1 MRSDLCRSRR
11 SRTIASRSHGRAAAR
26 SDSRGAGVAGTD
38 ARRRPSGAL
47 AGDGNRLR
55 TVRARGRIASRSGG
69 RSGQRRTTQRTSLD
83 CAAVKTMMNEEQ
95 LAVPAE
101 LEMKSSTGPT
111 IAADVTDES
120 RVPQIP
126 EELSILPVQGFV
138 VFPGTIVPLNVRRP
152 ASIQLLDETLP
163 RTKVI
168 GVLTQRDEAKED
180 PEPQDL
186 YHVGTAAMALKMIRQ
201 ADDHLLII
209 AQGLSRFTLRKIVA
223 TSPFI
228 RAEVDLVKSI
238 SLPESKEWKAT
249 FRNLRDSAARLFELT
264 PEAPEQ
270 ARLMILNIATPE
282 QLADFLAP
290 NLNADV
296 AQKQALLEE
305 ADVEKR
311 VRAVQ
316 KHISAQL
323 EIAQIKEKLQKDVA
337 SQFSDAQRRAYLRS
351 QIKAIQHELGEA
363 ETGSEEQMEQLRDR
377 LKEANPP
384 EDVMKQA
391 ERELKRLDFIPP
403 ASPEFS
409 VIVSYIEIV
418 ADLPWTKLSQDNL
431 DLDQA
436 QQILDRDHY
445 DLEKVKKRLIEYLA
459 VRKLN
464 PTGHGPILCFLG
476 PPGVGKTSLGQSI
489 ADALGRKF
497 VRISL
502 CGMRDEAEIRGHRRT
517 YIGSIAGRIIQ
528 ELRRAGTR
536 NPVFMLDEID
546 KIGADFRGDPASALL
561 EVLDPRQNNAFV
573 DRYLD
578 VPFDL
583 SQVIFIGTANYIE
596 GVPEPLRDRI
606 EVISIPGYTEREKL
620 EIAKRDLVKRQLEE
634 NGLKPEQ
641 IEWQE
646 DALRHIINDYTHEAG
661 VRELERQIAS
671 VCRGIASQVARGKT
685 EHVTVTPELV
695 GEMLGPAKYV
705 RETKLKTSKPGVVT
719 GLAYTPAGG
728 EVLHIE
734 ATRYPG
740 KGNITL
746 TGHIGEVMKESV
758 QAAFSLVRSRNSE
771 IGAKAE
777 DFRNIDVHVHV
788 PAGAVPKD
796 GPSAGVAMFTALASL
811 FSNTPVRPDV
821 AMTGEITLRG
831 LVLPIGGLK
840 EKSLAAMRA
849 GISTVIIPKLNE
861 KDLVDVPEEAKQK
874 LKFIPVENVDE
885 VLEAALD
892 KNSAAPASESKAA

>member
-1 MRSDLCRSRR
+1 MTDKQISALQPGPEIKPGPQS
-11 SRTIASRSHGRAAAR
+11 TIVAAP
-26 SDSRGAGVAGTD
+26 TD
-38 ARRRPSGAL
+38 QSQTPR
-47 AGDGNRLR
+47 
-55 TVRARGRIASRSGG
+55 
-69 RSGQRRTTQRTSLD
+69 
-83 CAAVKTMMNEEQ
+83 
-95 LAVPAE
+95 
-101 LEMKSSTGPT
+101 
-111 IAADVTDES
+111 
-120 RVPQIP
+120 IP
-126 EELSILPVQGFV
+126 EELSILPVRGFV
-138 VFPGTIVPLNVRRP
+138 VFPGTVVPLNIQRA
-152 ASIQLLDETLP
+152 ASLKLLDDTLP

-168 GVLTQRDEAKED
+168 GLLSQRDETKED
-180 PEPQDL
+180 PTPQDL
-186 YHVGTAAMALKMIRQ
+186 YSMGTVALVLKLIRQ
-201 ADDHLLII
+201 ADDRVLVI
-209 AQGLSRFTLRKIVA
+209 AQGLRRFSLRKIIA
-223 TSPFI
+223 TSPFL
-228 RAEVDLVKSI
+228 RAEIDLPKSI
-238 SLPESKEWKAT
+238 QPPETKEWEAT
-249 FRNLRDSAARLFELT
+249 FRNLRDSAARLFELV
-264 PEAPEQ
+264 PEAPDQ
-270 ARLMILNIATPE
+270 ARLMIFNIENPE

-290 NLNADV
+290 NLNVDV

-305 ADVEKR
+305 LDIERR

-316 KHISAQL
+316 KQISAQL
-323 EIAQIKEKLQKDVA
+323 EIAEIQQRLQKDVA

-351 QIKAIQHELGEA
+351 QLKAIQHELGET
-363 ETGSEEQMEQLRDR
+363 EGGSEEQAQQLRKR
-377 LKEANPP
+377 LEEAKPP
-384 EDVMKQA
+384 EAVMKQA
-391 ERELKRLDFIPP
+391 ERELKRLDFIPS

-409 VIVSYIEIV
+409 VIVSYIEII
-418 ADLPWTKLSQDNL
+418 ADLPWNKLSNDNL

-464 PTGHGPILCFLG
+464 PQGHGAILCFLG

-502 CGMRDEAEIRGHRRT
+502 GGMRDEAEIRGHRRT
-517 YIGSIAGRIIQ
+517 YIGSMPGRIIQ
-528 ELRRAGTR
+528 ELRRCGTR

-561 EVLDPRQNNAFV
+561 EVLDPRQNNAFA

-583 SQVIFIGTANYIE
+583 SDVIFIGTANYIG
-596 GVPEPLRDRI
+596 GVPDPLRDRI

-620 EIAKRDLVKRQLEE
+620 EIAKRYLVKRQLEE

-641 IEWQE
+641 IEWQD
-646 DALRHIINDYTHEAG
+646 DALRRIINDYTHEAG

-685 EHVTVTPELV
+685 EHVTVTPEV
-695 GEMLGPAKYV
+695 VAEMLGPAKYV
-705 RETKLKTSKPGVVT
+705 RETKLKSSNPGVVT
-719 GLAYTPAGG
+719 GLAYTPQGG

-740 KGNITL
+740 KGNVML

-758 QAAFSLVRSRNSE
+758 QAALSLLRSRDGQLGVNS
-771 IGAKAE
+771 E
-777 DFRNIDVHVHV
+777 DFRKTDIHVHV

-796 GPSAGVAMFTALASL
+796 GPSAGIAMFTALASL
-811 FSNTPVRPDV
+811 FSNRPVRPDV

-849 GISTVIIPKLNE
+849 GITTVIIPKLNE
-861 KDLVDVPEEAKQK
+861 KDLIDVPEEAKQK

-885 VLEAALD
+885 VLAVALE
-892 KNSAAPASESKAA
+892 KNGAQPRAS

>member
-1 MRSDLCRSRR
+1 MNDKQ
-11 SRTIASRSHGRAAAR
+11 I
-26 SDSRGAGVAGTD
+26 
-38 ARRRPSGAL
+38 GAL
-47 AGDGNRLR
+47 QPG
-55 TVRARGRIASRSGG
+55 
-69 RSGQRRTTQRTSLD
+69 
-83 CAAVKTMMNEEQ
+83 
-95 LAVPAE
+95 PE
-101 LEMKSSTGPT
+101 LKPGPQST
-111 IAADVTDES
+111 IAAPTDQS
-120 RVPQIP
+120 PTPRIP
-126 EELSILPVQGFV
+126 EELSILPVRGFV
-138 VFPGTIVPLNVRRP
+138 VFPGTVIPLNIQRA
-152 ASIQLLDETLP
+152 ASQKLLDDTLP

-168 GVLTQRDEAKED
+168 GLLAQRDETKEE

-186 YHVGTAAMALKMIRQ
+186 YSIGTAALVLKLIRQ
-201 ADDHLLII
+201 SEDHVLII
-209 AQGLSRFTLRKIVA
+209 AQGLRRFSLRKIVA
-223 TSPFI
+223 TSPFL
-228 RAEVDLVKSI
+228 RAEVDLPGSI
-238 SLPESKEWKAT
+238 QPTESKEWQAI
-249 FRNLRDSAARLFELT
+249 FQNLRDSAARLFELT
-264 PEAPEQ
+264 PDAPEQ
-270 ARLMILNIATPE
+270 ARLMIFNIENAE

-290 NLNADV
+290 NLNVDV
-296 AQKQALLEE
+296 AQKQAILEE
-305 ADVEKR
+305 LDVEKR
-311 VRAVQ
+311 VGVVQ
-316 KHISAQL
+316 KQISAQL
-323 EIAQIKEKLQKDVA
+323 EIAEIQQRLQKDVA
-337 SQFSDAQRRAYLRS
+337 SQFTDAQRRAYLRS
-351 QIKAIQHELGEA
+351 QLKAIQHELGEA
-363 ETGSEEQMEQLRDR
+363 EGGGEEQAQQLRKR
-377 LKEANPP
+377 LEEAKPP
-384 EDVMKQA
+384 EAVMKQA
-391 ERELKRLDFIPP
+391 ERELKRLDFIPS

-409 VIVSYIEIV
+409 VIVSYIEII
-418 ADLPWTKLSQDNL
+418 ADLPWNKLSNDHL

-464 PTGHGPILCFLG
+464 PQGHGAILCFLG

-502 CGMRDEAEIRGHRRT
+502 GGMRDEAEIRGHRRT
-517 YIGSIAGRIIQ
+517 YIGSMPGRIIQ
-528 ELRRAGTR
+528 ELRRVGTR

-583 SQVIFIGTANYIE
+583 SDVIFIGTANYID

-606 EVISIPGYTEREKL
+606 EVISLPGYTEREKL
-620 EIAKRDLVKRQLEE
+620 EIAKRYLVKRQLEE

-641 IEWQE
+641 IEWE
-646 DALRHIINDYTHEAG
+646 DEAIRRVINDYTHEAG
-661 VRELERQIAS
+661 VRELERQIGAI
-671 VCRGIASQVARGKT
+671 CRGIAAQVARGKT
-685 EHVTVTPELV
+685 EHVIVTPELV
-695 GEMLGPAKYV
+695 AEMLGPAKYV

-719 GLAYTPAGG
+719 GLAYTPQGG

-740 KGNITL
+740 KGNVTL

-758 QAAFSLVRSRNSE
+758 QAALSLLRSRDGQLGVNS
-771 IGAKAE
+771 E
-777 DFRNIDVHVHV
+777 DFRKMDIHVHV

-796 GPSAGVAMFTALASL
+796 GPSAGIAMFTALASL
-811 FSNTPVRPDV
+811 FSNRPVRPDV

-874 LKFIPVENVDE
+874 LKFVPVENVDE
-885 VLEAALD
+885 VLAVALEKD
-892 KNSAAPASESKAA
+892 GTASASKGKSA

>member
-1 MRSDLCRSRR
+1 
-11 SRTIASRSHGRAAAR
+11 
-26 SDSRGAGVAGTD
+26 
-38 ARRRPSGAL
+38 
-47 AGDGNRLR
+47 
-55 TVRARGRIASRSGG
+55 
-69 RSGQRRTTQRTSLD
+69 
-83 CAAVKTMMNEEQ
+83 MNEEPII
-95 LAVPAE
+95 AAPAE
-101 LEMKSSTGPT
+101 LQAKGAAPTT
-111 IAADVTDES
+111 IAAPTEPS
-120 RVPQIP
+120 QLPRIP
-126 EELSILPVQGFV
+126 EELSILPVRGFV
-138 VFPGTIVPLNVRRP
+138 VFPGTVVPLNIRR
-152 ASIQLLDETLP
+152 ATSIKLLDETLP

-168 GVLTQRDEAKED
+168 GLVTQQDETTEE
-180 PEPQDL
+180 PEPQEL
-186 YHVGTAAMALKMIRQ
+186 YRIGTAALVLKLIRQ
-201 ADDHLLII
+201 GDDHVLVI
-209 AQGLSRFTLRKIVA
+209 AQGLQRFSLRKIIA
-223 TSPFI
+223 TSPFL
-228 RAEVDLVKSI
+228 RAEIDLIKSI
-238 SLPESKEWKAT
+238 SPTPSKEWEAT
-249 FRNLRDSAARLFELT
+249 FRNLRDSAAKVFELT

-270 ARLMILNIATPE
+270 ARLMILNIDNPE

-290 NLNADV
+290 NLNADT

-305 ADVEKR
+305 LDVEKR

-323 EIAQIKEKLQKDVA
+323 EIAQIQEKLQRDVA

-351 QIKAIQHELGEA
+351 QIKAIQHELGET
-363 ETGSEEQMEQLRDR
+363 ETGSEEQVDQLRTR
-377 LKEANPP
+377 LEEAKPA
-384 EDVMKQA
+384 EEVMKQA

-409 VIVSYIEIV
+409 VIVSYIEII
-418 ADLPWTKLSQDNL
+418 ADLPWNKLSEDNL
-431 DLDQA
+431 NLDRA
-436 QQILDRDHY
+436 QEILDRDHY

-464 PTGHGPILCFLG
+464 PHGHGAILCFLG

-497 VRISL
+497 VRVSL
-502 CGMRDEAEIRGHRRT
+502 GGMRDEAEIRGHRRT
-517 YIGSIAGRIIQ
+517 YIGSMPGRIIQ

-561 EVLDPRQNNAFV
+561 EVLDPRQNNTFV

-583 SQVIFIGTANYIE
+583 SQVIFIGTANYID

-606 EVISIPGYTEREKL
+606 EVISLPGYTEREKL
-620 EIAKRDLVKRQLEE
+620 EIAKRYLVKRQLEE
-634 NGLKPEQ
+634 NGLTPEQ
-641 IEWQE
+641 CEWQE
-646 DALRHIINDYTHEAG
+646 EAFRRVIEDYTHEAG
-661 VRELERQIAS
+661 VRELERQIAA
-671 VCRGIASQVARGKT
+671 VCRGVASRIARGKIERAT
-685 EHVTVTPELV
+685 ITPEVV
-695 GEMLGPAKYV
+695 GEMLGPTKYV

-740 KGNITL
+740 KGNVTL
-746 TGHIGEVMKESV
+746 TGHIGDVMKESV
-758 QAAFSLVRSRNSE
+758 QAAFSLVRSRDGE
-771 IGAKAE
+771 LGAKPQ
-777 DFRNIDVHVHV
+777 DFRDIDVHVHV

-796 GPSAGVAMFTALASL
+796 GPSAGIAMFTALASL

-874 LKFIPVENVDE
+874 LKFVPVENVDE
-885 VLEAALD
+885 VLNAALETD
-892 KNSAAPASESKAA
+892 GAKE

>member
-1 MRSDLCRSRR
+1 MSAKELSVLR
-11 SRTIASRSHGRAAAR
+11 
-26 SDSRGAGVAGTD
+26 AGVEAKAGAESPTTAGTE
-38 ARRRPSGAL
+38 
-47 AGDGNRLR
+47 
-55 TVRARGRIASRSGG
+55 RSGTP
-69 RSGQRRTTQRTSLD
+69 R
-83 CAAVKTMMNEEQ
+83 
-95 LAVPAE
+95 
-101 LEMKSSTGPT
+101 
-111 IAADVTDES
+111 
-120 RVPQIP
+120 IP
-126 EELSILPVQGFV
+126 EELSILPVRGLV
-138 VFPGTIVPLNVRRP
+138 IFPGTVIPLNVHRA
-152 ASIQLLDETLP
+152 ASLKLLDDTLP

-168 GVLTQRDEAKED
+168 GLLTQRDEAKEE
-180 PEPQDL
+180 PTPQDL
-186 YHVGTAAMALKMIRQ
+186 YSVGTAALVLKLLRQ
-201 ADDHLLII
+201 EEDNVLVVV
-209 AQGLSRFTLRKIVA
+209 QGLRRFSLRKIVA
-223 TSPFI
+223 TSPFL
-228 RAEVDLVKSI
+228 RAEVDLPESI
-238 SLPESKEWKAT
+238 LPPASKEWEAT
-249 FRNLRDSAARLFELT
+249 FRNLRDSAARLFELA
-264 PEAPEQ
+264 PDAPEQ
-270 ARLMILNIATPE
+270 ARLMILNIESPE

-290 NLNADV
+290 NLNVDF
-296 AQKQALLEE
+296 AQKQTLLEE
-305 ADVEKR
+305 SNVEKR
-311 VRAVQ
+311 VNAIQ
-316 KHISAQL
+316 KQISAQL
-323 EIAQIKEKLQKDVA
+323 EIAEIQQKLQKDVA

-351 QIKAIQHELGEA
+351 QIKAIQRELGEA
-363 ETGSEEQMEQLRDR
+363 EGGGEEQAQQLRTR
-377 LKEANPP
+377 LEEVKPP
-384 EDVMKQA
+384 EEVMKQA

-409 VIVSYIEIV
+409 VIVSYIEIT
-418 ADLPWTKLSQDNL
+418 ADLPWNKLSEDNL

-436 QQILDRDHY
+436 QKILDRDHY

-464 PTGHGPILCFLG
+464 PQGHGAILCFLG

-502 CGMRDEAEIRGHRRT
+502 GGMRDEAEIRGHRRT
-517 YIGSIAGRIIQ
+517 YIGSMPGRIIQ
-528 ELRRAGTR
+528 ELRRCGTS

-583 SQVIFIGTANYIE
+583 SQVIFIGTANYID

-606 EVISIPGYTEREKL
+606 EVISLPGYTEREKL
-620 EIAKRDLVKRQLEE
+620 EIAKRYLVKRQLEE
-634 NGLKPEQ
+634 NGLKSEQ
-641 IEWQE
+641 IEWQDE
-646 DALRHIINDYTHEAG
+646 AIRRIINDYTHEAG

-671 VCRGIASQVARGKT
+671 VCRGIASQVARGKI
-685 EHVTVTPELV
+685 EHATVTPELV
-695 GEMLGPAKYV
+695 AEMLGPAKYV

-740 KGNITL
+740 KGNVTL

-758 QAAFSLVRSRNSE
+758 QAALSLVRSRNSE

-874 LKFIPVENVDE
+874 LKFVPVENVDE
-885 VLEAALD
+885 VLAVALEKD
-892 KNSAAPASESKAA
+892 GAVPASEGKSG

>member
-1 MRSDLCRSRR
+1 MSSKELSTFR
-11 SRTIASRSHGRAAAR
+11 
-26 SDSRGAGVAGTD
+26 AGVESK
-38 ARRRPSGAL
+38 PGAE
-47 AGDGNRLR
+47 
-55 TVRARGRIASRSGG
+55 S
-69 RSGQRRTTQRTSLD
+69 
-83 CAAVKTMMNEEQ
+83 
-95 LAVPAE
+95 
-101 LEMKSSTGPT
+101 T
-111 IAADVTDES
+111 IAAGTGES
-120 RVPQIP
+120 QMPQIP
-126 EELSILPVQGFV
+126 EELSILPVRGLV
-138 VFPGTIVPLNVRRP
+138 IFPGTIIPLTIQRA
-152 ASIQLLDETLP
+152 ASLKLLDDTLP

-168 GVLTQRDEAKED
+168 GLLTQRDEAKD
-180 PEPQDL
+180 NPTPQDL
-186 YHVGTAAMALKMIRQ
+186 YTVGTAALVLKLLRQ
-201 ADDHLLII
+201 AEDNVLVIV
-209 AQGLSRFTLRKIVA
+209 QGLRRFSLRKIVA
-223 TSPFI
+223 TSPFL
-228 RAEVDLVKSI
+228 RAEVDLPESI
-238 SLPESKEWKAT
+238 MPVPSKEWEAT
-249 FRNLRDSAARLFELT
+249 FRNLRDSAARLFELA
-264 PEAPEQ
+264 PDAPEQ
-270 ARLMILNIATPE
+270 ARMMILNIESPE

-290 NLNADV
+290 NLNVDV

-305 ADVEKR
+305 LDVEKR

-316 KHISAQL
+316 KQISAQL
-323 EIAQIKEKLQKDVA
+323 EIAEIQQKLQKDVA

-351 QIKAIQHELGEA
+351 QIKAIQRELGEA
-363 ETGSEEQMEQLRDR
+363 EGGGEEQAQQLRAR
-377 LKEANPP
+377 LEEAKPP
-384 EDVMKQA
+384 EEVMKQA

-409 VIVSYIEIV
+409 VIVSYIEII
-418 ADLPWTKLSQDNL
+418 ADLPWNNLSQDIL

-436 QQILDRDHY
+436 QKILDRDHY

-464 PTGHGPILCFLG
+464 PQGHGAILCFLG

-502 CGMRDEAEIRGHRRT
+502 GGMRDEAEIRGHRRT
-517 YIGSIAGRIIQ
+517 YIGSMPGRIIQ
-528 ELRRAGTR
+528 ELRRCGTR

-583 SQVIFIGTANYIE
+583 SQVIFIGTANYID

-606 EVISIPGYTEREKL
+606 EVISLPGYTEREKL
-620 EIAKRDLVKRQLEE
+620 EIAKRYLVRRQLEE

-641 IEWQE
+641 VEWQDE
-646 DALRHIINDYTHEAG
+646 ALRRIINDYTHEAG

-685 EHVTVTPELV
+685 EHATVTPELV
-695 GEMLGPAKYV
+695 VEMLGPAKYV
-705 RETKLKTSKPGVVT
+705 RETKLKASKPGVVT

-740 KGNITL
+740 KGNVTL

-758 QAAFSLVRSRNSE
+758 QAALSLLRSRDGQLGVNS
-771 IGAKAE
+771 E
-777 DFRNIDVHVHV
+777 DFRKMDIHVHV

-796 GPSAGVAMFTALASL
+796 GPSAGIAMFTALASL

-874 LKFIPVENVDE
+874 LKFVPVENVDE
-885 VLEAALD
+885 VLAVALE
-892 KNSAAPASESKAA
+892 KNGAMSQQAGGSASPKTIAE

>member
-1 MRSDLCRSRR
+1 MNEQPLHVLSD
-11 SRTIASRSHGRAAAR
+11 
-26 SDSRGAGVAGTD
+26 
-38 ARRRPSGAL
+38 GAL
-47 AGDGNRLR
+47 EAKPDPG
-55 TVRARGRIASRSGG
+55 S
-69 RSGQRRTTQRTSLD
+69 
-83 CAAVKTMMNEEQ
+83 
-95 LAVPAE
+95 
-101 LEMKSSTGPT
+101 T
-111 IAADVTDES
+111 IAADAAKDRT
-120 RVPQIP
+120 PQIP
-126 EELSILPVQGFV
+126 EELSILPIRGFV
-138 VFPGTIVPLNVRRP
+138 VFPGTVIPLNVRRA
-152 ASIQLLDETLP
+152 ASIKLLDETLT

-168 GVLTQRDEAKED
+168 GLVAQRDESKDE
-180 PEPQDL
+180 PEPSDL
-186 YHVGTAAMALKMIRQ
+186 YSVGTAALVLKLVRQ
-201 ADDHLLII
+201 ADDHVLVI
-209 AQGLSRFTLRKIVA
+209 AQGLRRFSLRKIVA
-223 TSPFI
+223 TSPFL
-228 RAEVDLVKSI
+228 RAEVDLLNPA
-238 SLPESKEWKAT
+238 LPPPSKEWEAT

-264 PEAPEQ
+264 PETPEQ
-270 ARLMILNIATPE
+270 VRLMILNIDNAE

-290 NLNADV
+290 NLNIDV
-296 AQKQALLEE
+296 AQKQAILEE
-305 ADVEKR
+305 LEVEKR
-311 VRAVQ
+311 VRMVQ

-323 EIAQIKEKLQKDVA
+323 EIAQIQEKLQKDVA

-363 ETGSEEQMEQLRDR
+363 ESGSEEQMQLLRKR
-377 LKEANPP
+377 LEEAKPPP
-384 EDVMKQA
+384 EVMKQA

-409 VIVSYIEIV
+409 VIVSYIETI
-418 ADLPWTKLSQDNL
+418 ADLPWNKFSEDNL

-436 QQILDRDHY
+436 QKILDRDHY

-464 PTGHGPILCFLG
+464 PQGHGPILCFLG

-502 CGMRDEAEIRGHRRT
+502 GGMRDEAEIRGHRRT
-517 YIGSIAGRIIQ
+517 YIGSMPGRIIQ

-583 SQVIFIGTANYIE
+583 SQVIFIATANYID
-596 GVPEPLRDRI
+596 GVPEPMRDRM
-606 EVISIPGYTEREKL
+606 EVISLPGYTEREKL
-620 EIAKRDLVKRQLEE
+620 EIAKRYLIPRQLEE
-634 NGLKPEQ
+634 NGLKAGQ
-641 IEWQE
+641 YEWQE
-646 DALRHIINDYTHEAG
+646 EAIRRIISDYTHEAG
-661 VRELERQIAS
+661 VRDLERQIAS
-671 VCRGIASQVARGKT
+671 ICRGIAAQVARGK
-685 EHVTVTPELV
+685 EERMEITPQLV
-695 GEMLGPAKYV
+695 AEMLGPAKYI
-705 RETKLKTSKPGVVT
+705 RETKLTTSKPGVVT

-740 KGNITL
+740 KGNVTL

-758 QAAFSLVRSRNSE
+758 QAALSLVRSRNGE
-771 IGAKAE
+771 IGVASE
-777 DFRNIDVHVHV
+777 DFRNMDIHVHV

-796 GPSAGVAMFTALASL
+796 GPSAGIAMFTALASL
-811 FSNTPVRPDV
+811 FKNTPVRPDV

-874 LKFIPVENVDE
+874 LKFVPVDNVDE
-885 VLEAALD
+885 VLEAALE
-892 KNSAAPASESKAA
+892 KNAAAPAPTKEKK

>member
-1 MRSDLCRSRR
+1 MTENEISALRAGGEFKPGAQS
-11 SRTIASRSHGRAAAR
+11 TI
-26 SDSRGAGVAGTD
+26 VA
-38 ARRRPSGAL
+38 P
-47 AGDGNRLR
+47 
-55 TVRARGRIASRSGG
+55 
-69 RSGQRRTTQRTSLD
+69 
-83 CAAVKTMMNEEQ
+83 
-95 LAVPAE
+95 
-101 LEMKSSTGPT
+101 
-111 IAADVTDES
+111 TDETQM
-120 RVPQIP
+120 PPIP
-126 EELSILPVQGFV
+126 EELSILPMRGFV
-138 VFPGTIVPLNVRRP
+138 VFPGTVVPLNVQRA
-152 ASIQLLDETLP
+152 ASLKLLDETLP

-168 GVLTQRDEAKED
+168 GLVTQRDETKED
-180 PEPQDL
+180 PALQDL
-186 YHVGTAAMALKMIRQ
+186 YPTGTAALVLKLLRQ
-201 ADDHLLII
+201 SDDHVVVIG
-209 AQGLSRFTLRKIVA
+209 QGLRRFSLRKIVA
-223 TSPFI
+223 TSPFL
-228 RAEVDLVKSI
+228 RAEVDLPKSI
-238 SLPESKEWKAT
+238 SPPESKEWEAT
-249 FRNLRDSAARLFELT
+249 FRNLRDSAAKLFELT
-264 PEAPEQ
+264 PDAPEQ
-270 ARLMILNIATPE
+270 VRLMILNIDNAE

-290 NLNADV
+290 NLNIDV
-296 AQKQALLEE
+296 AEKQAILEE
-305 ADVEKR
+305 LDVEKR

-323 EIAQIKEKLQKDVA
+323 EIAEIQQRLQKDVA

-351 QIKAIQHELGEA
+351 QIKAIQRELGEA
-363 ETGSEEQMEQLRDR
+363 EAGSEEQAQQLRQR
-377 LKEANPP
+377 LEEANPP
-384 EDVMKQA
+384 EEVMKQA

-409 VIVSYIEIV
+409 VIVSYIEII
-418 ADLPWTKLSQDNL
+418 ADLPWNKLSKDNL

-436 QQILDRDHY
+436 QRILDRDHY

-464 PTGHGPILCFLG
+464 PQGHGAILCFLG

-502 CGMRDEAEIRGHRRT
+502 GGMRDEAEIRGHRRT
-517 YIGSIAGRIIQ
+517 YIGSMPGRIIQ
-528 ELRRAGTR
+528 ELRRCGTR

-561 EVLDPRQNNAFV
+561 EVLDPRQNHAFV

-596 GVPEPLRDRI
+596 GIPEPLRDRI

-620 EIAKRDLVKRQLEE
+620 EIAKRYLVPRQLEE

-641 IEWQE
+641 CVWED
-646 DALRHIINDYTHEAG
+646 DALRRVINDYTHEAG
-661 VRELERQIAS
+661 VRELERQIGAI
-671 VCRGIASQVARGKT
+671 CRGVASQVARGKT
-685 EHVTVTPELV
+685 EHVTVTPDV
-695 GEMLGPAKYV
+695 VREMLGPAKYV

-719 GLAYTPAGG
+719 GLAYTPQGG

-758 QAAFSLVRSRNSE
+758 QAALSLLRSRDGQLGVNS
-771 IGAKAE
+771 E
-777 DFRNIDVHVHV
+777 DFRKMDIHVHV

-796 GPSAGVAMFTALASL
+796 GPSAGIAMFTALASL
-811 FSNTPVRPDV
+811 FTNKPVRPDV

-861 KDLVDVPEEAKQK
+861 KDLVDVPEEVKQK
-874 LKFIPVENVDE
+874 IKFVPVENVDE
-885 VLEAALD
+885 VLAIALE
-892 KNSAAPASESKAA
+892 KNGAPSAPESKSA

>member
-1 MRSDLCRSRR
+1 
-11 SRTIASRSHGRAAAR
+11 
-26 SDSRGAGVAGTD
+26 
-38 ARRRPSGAL
+38 
-47 AGDGNRLR
+47 
-55 TVRARGRIASRSGG
+55 
-69 RSGQRRTTQRTSLD
+69 
-83 CAAVKTMMNEEQ
+83 MMNEEQ
-95 LAVPAE
+95 IALPAE
-101 LEMKSSTGPT
+101 LEMKSGADQSSA
-111 IAADVTDES
+111 IAADISDQSKTP
-120 RVPQIP
+120 RIP
-126 EELSILPVQGFV
+126 EELSILPVRGFV

-168 GVLTQRDEAKED
+168 GLLTQRDETKED

-186 YHVGTAAMALKMIRQ
+186 YHVGTAALVLKMVRQ

-209 AQGLSRFTLRKIVA
+209 AQGLQRVKLRKIVA
-223 TSPFI
+223 ASPFI
-228 RAEVDLVKSI
+228 RAEVDLMNSVS
-238 SLPESKEWKAT
+238 PPDTKEWEAE

-290 NLNADV
+290 NLNVDV
-296 AQKQALLEE
+296 AQKQELLEE
-305 ADVEKR
+305 VDVEKR
-311 VRAVQ
+311 MRAVQ

-323 EIAQIKEKLQKDVA
+323 EIAQIQEKLQKDVA

-351 QIKAIQHELGEA
+351 QIKAIQHELGEN
-363 ETGSEEQMEQLRDR
+363 ETGSDEQMEQLRAR

-384 EDVMKQA
+384 EEVMKQA

-409 VIVSYIEIV
+409 VIVSYIEII
-418 ADLPWTKLSQDNL
+418 ADLPWNKLSQDNL

-502 CGMRDEAEIRGHRRT
+502 GGMRDEAEIRGHRRT
-517 YIGSIAGRIIQ
+517 YIGSMPGRIIQ
-528 ELRRAGTR
+528 ELRRVGTR

-561 EVLDPRQNNAFV
+561 EVLDPRQNNTFV

-583 SQVIFIGTANYIE
+583 SQIIFIATANYIE
-596 GVPEPLRDRI
+596 GVPEPMRDRM
-606 EVISIPGYTEREKL
+606 ELISLPGYTEREKL
-620 EIAKRDLVKRQLEE
+620 EIAKRYLVRRQMEE
-634 NGLKPEQ
+634 NGLRPEQ
-641 IEWQE
+641 CDWQD
-646 DALRHIINDYTHEAG
+646 DALRQIINDYTHEAG
-661 VRELERQIAS
+661 VRELERQIGAI
-671 VCRGIASQVARGKT
+671 CRGIASRVARGKT
-685 EHVTVTPELV
+685 EHVTVTPQLV
-695 GEMLGPAKYV
+695 AQMLGPAKYV

-740 KGNITL
+740 KGNVML

-758 QAAFSLVRSRNSE
+758 QAALSLVRSRNGE
-771 IGAKAE
+771 IGVKPE
-777 DFRNIDVHVHV
+777 DFRDMDIHVHV

-796 GPSAGVAMFTALASL
+796 GPSAGIAMFTALASL
-811 FSNTPVRPDV
+811 FTNTPVRPDV

-874 LKFIPVENVDE
+874 LKFVPVENVDE
-885 VLEAALD
+885 VLAVALEKD
-892 KNSAAPASESKAA
+892 GVAKPAVVDGADGKGKD

>member
-1 MRSDLCRSRR
+1 MSAKELSTLR
-11 SRTIASRSHGRAAAR
+11 
-26 SDSRGAGVAGTD
+26 AGVESKPGLQ
-38 ARRRPSGAL
+38 S
-47 AGDGNRLR
+47 
-55 TVRARGRIASRSGG
+55 
-69 RSGQRRTTQRTSLD
+69 
-83 CAAVKTMMNEEQ
+83 
-95 LAVPAE
+95 
-101 LEMKSSTGPT
+101 T
-111 IAADVTDES
+111 IAAGTGES
-120 RVPQIP
+120 QMPHIP
-126 EELSILPVQGFV
+126 EELSILPVRGLV
-138 VFPGTIVPLNVRRP
+138 IFPGTIIPLNVQRA
-152 ASIQLLDETLP
+152 ASLKLLDDTLP

-168 GVLTQRDEAKED
+168 GLLTQRDETKE
-180 PEPQDL
+180 EPTPKDL
-186 YHVGTAAMALKMIRQ
+186 YSVGTAALVLKLLRQ
-201 ADDHLLII
+201 AEDNVLVIV
-209 AQGLSRFTLRKIVA
+209 QGLRRFSLRKIVA
-223 TSPFI
+223 TSPFL
-228 RAEVDLVKSI
+228 RAEVDLPESI
-238 SLPESKEWKAT
+238 LPPASKEWEAT
-249 FRNLRDSAARLFELT
+249 FRNLRDSAARLFELA
-264 PEAPEQ
+264 PDAPEQ
-270 ARLMILNIATPE
+270 ARLMILNIENPE

-290 NLNADV
+290 NLNVDV

-305 ADVEKR
+305 LDVEKR
-311 VRAVQ
+311 MRAIQ
-316 KHISAQL
+316 KQISAQL
-323 EIAQIKEKLQKDVA
+323 EIAEIQQKLQKDVA

-351 QIKAIQHELGEA
+351 QIKAIQRELGEA
-363 ETGSEEQMEQLRDR
+363 EGGSEEQAQQLRAR
-377 LKEANPP
+377 LEEAEPP
-384 EDVMKQA
+384 EEVMKQA

-409 VIVSYIEIV
+409 VIVSYIEII
-418 ADLPWTKLSQDNL
+418 ADLPWNKLSQDNL
-431 DLDQA
+431 DLEQA
-436 QQILDRDHY
+436 QKILDRDHY

-464 PTGHGPILCFLG
+464 PQGHGAILCFLG

-502 CGMRDEAEIRGHRRT
+502 GGMRDEAEIRGHRRT
-517 YIGSIAGRIIQ
+517 YIGSMPGRIIQ
-528 ELRRAGTR
+528 ELRRCGTR

-578 VPFDL
+578 VAFDL
-583 SQVIFIGTANYIE
+583 SQVIFIGTANYID

-606 EVISIPGYTEREKL
+606 EVISLPGYTEREKL
-620 EIAKRDLVKRQLEE
+620 EIAKRYLVKRQLEE

-641 IEWQE
+641 CEFQE
-646 DALRHIINDYTHEAG
+646 DALRRIINDYTHEAG

-685 EHVTVTPELV
+685 EHVTVTPEV
-695 GEMLGPAKYV
+695 VVEMLGPAKYV

-719 GLAYTPAGG
+719 GLAYTPTGG

-740 KGNITL
+740 KGNVTL

-758 QAAFSLVRSRNSE
+758 QAALSLLRSRDGDLGVNP
-771 IGAKAE
+771 E
-777 DFRNIDVHVHV
+777 DFRKMDIHVHV

-796 GPSAGVAMFTALASL
+796 GPSAGIAMFTALASL

-874 LKFIPVENVDE
+874 LKFVPVENVDE
-885 VLEAALD
+885 VLAVALE
-892 KNSAAPASESKAA
+892 KNGTTSASERKSV

>member
-1 MRSDLCRSRR
+1 MSAKELSTFR
-11 SRTIASRSHGRAAAR
+11 
-26 SDSRGAGVAGTD
+26 AGVESKPGTE
-38 ARRRPSGAL
+38 S
-47 AGDGNRLR
+47 
-55 TVRARGRIASRSGG
+55 
-69 RSGQRRTTQRTSLD
+69 
-83 CAAVKTMMNEEQ
+83 
-95 LAVPAE
+95 
-101 LEMKSSTGPT
+101 T
-111 IAADVTDES
+111 IAAGTGES
-120 RVPQIP
+120 QMPHIP
-126 EELSILPVQGFV
+126 EELSILPVRGLV
-138 VFPGTIVPLNVRRP
+138 IFPGTIIPLNIQRA
-152 ASIQLLDETLP
+152 ASLKLLDDTLP

-168 GVLTQRDEAKED
+168 GLLTQRDEAKED
-180 PEPQDL
+180 PVTQDL
-186 YHVGTAAMALKMIRQ
+186 YTIGTAALVLKLLRQ
-201 ADDHLLII
+201 AEDNVLVIV
-209 AQGLSRFTLRKIVA
+209 QGLRRFSLRKIVA
-223 TSPFI
+223 TSPFL
-228 RAEVDLVKSI
+228 RAEID
-238 SLPESKEWKAT
+238 LPESIMPAASKEWEAT
-249 FRNLRDSAARLFELT
+249 FRNLRDSAARLFELA
-264 PEAPEQ
+264 PDAPEQ
-270 ARLMILNIATPE
+270 ARLMILNIESPE

-290 NLNADV
+290 NLNVDV

-305 ADVEKR
+305 LDVEKR
-311 VRAVQ
+311 VQAVQ
-316 KHISAQL
+316 KQISAQL
-323 EIAQIKEKLQKDVA
+323 EIAEIQQKLQKDVA

-351 QIKAIQHELGEA
+351 QIKAIQRELGEA
-363 ETGSEEQMEQLRDR
+363 EGGGEEQAQQLRTR
-377 LKEANPP
+377 LEEAKPP
-384 EDVMKQA
+384 EEVMKQA

-409 VIVSYIEIV
+409 VIVSYIEII
-418 ADLPWTKLSQDNL
+418 ADLPWNKLSQDNL

-436 QQILDRDHY
+436 QKILDRDHY

-464 PTGHGPILCFLG
+464 PQGHGAILCFLG

-502 CGMRDEAEIRGHRRT
+502 GGMRDEAEIRGHRRT
-517 YIGSIAGRIIQ
+517 YIGSMPGRIIQ
-528 ELRRAGTR
+528 ELRRCGTR

-583 SQVIFIGTANYIE
+583 SQVIFIGTANYID

-606 EVISIPGYTEREKL
+606 EVISLPGYTEREKL
-620 EIAKRDLVKRQLEE
+620 EIAKRYLVRRQLEE

-641 IEWQE
+641 VEWQDE
-646 DALRHIINDYTHEAG
+646 ALRRIINDYTHEAG

-685 EHVTVTPELV
+685 EHATVTPELV
-695 GEMLGPAKYV
+695 IEMLGPPKYV

-740 KGNITL
+740 KGNVTL

-758 QAAFSLVRSRNSE
+758 QAALSLVRSRNSE

-821 AMTGEITLRG
+821 AMTGEVTLRG

-874 LKFIPVENVDE
+874 LKFVPVENVDE
-885 VLEAALD
+885 VLAVALEKD
-892 KNSAAPASESKAA
+892 GARSASERKSA

>member
-1 MRSDLCRSRR
+1 MNGKEISTLQS
-11 SRTIASRSHGRAAAR
+11 
-26 SDSRGAGVAGTD
+26 GVDTKPGTD
-38 ARRRPSGAL
+38 S
-47 AGDGNRLR
+47 
-55 TVRARGRIASRSGG
+55 
-69 RSGQRRTTQRTSLD
+69 
-83 CAAVKTMMNEEQ
+83 
-95 LAVPAE
+95 
-101 LEMKSSTGPT
+101 T
-111 IAADVTDES
+111 IAAGTGETQT
-120 RVPQIP
+120 PPIP
-126 EELSILPVQGFV
+126 EELSILPVRGLV
-138 VFPGTIVPLNVRRP
+138 VFPGTIIPLTIQR
-152 ASIQLLDETLP
+152 ASSLKLLDDTLP

-168 GVLTQRDEAKED
+168 GLLTQRDETKEN
-180 PEPQDL
+180 PEPEDL
-186 YHVGTAAMALKMIRQ
+186 YTVGTAALVLKLIRQ
-201 ADDHLLII
+201 AEDNVLII
-209 AQGLSRFTLRKIVA
+209 AQGLRRFSLRKIVA
-223 TSPFI
+223 TSPFL
-228 RAEVDLVKSI
+228 RAEVDL
-238 SLPESKEWKAT
+238 PESVIPAPSKEWEAT
-249 FRNLRDSAARLFELT
+249 FRNLRDSAARLFELA
-264 PEAPEQ
+264 PDAPEQ
-270 ARLMILNIATPE
+270 ARLMILNIESPE

-290 NLNADV
+290 NLNVDV

-305 ADVEKR
+305 LNVQQR
-311 VRAVQ
+311 VLAIQ
-316 KHISAQL
+316 KQISAQL
-323 EIAQIKEKLQKDVA
+323 EIAEIQQKLQKDVA

-351 QIKAIQHELGEA
+351 QIKAIQRELGET
-363 ETGSEEQMEQLRDR
+363 EGGSEEQAQQLRTR
-377 LKEANPP
+377 LEEAKPP
-384 EDVMKQA
+384 DEVMKQA

-409 VIVSYIEIV
+409 VIVSYIEII
-418 ADLPWTKLSQDNL
+418 ADLPWNKLSSDNI

-436 QQILDRDHY
+436 QKILDRDHY

-464 PTGHGPILCFLG
+464 PQGHGAILCFLG

-502 CGMRDEAEIRGHRRT
+502 GGMRDEAEIRGHRRT
-517 YIGSIAGRIIQ
+517 YIGSMPGRIIQ
-528 ELRRAGTR
+528 ELRRCGTR

-561 EVLDPRQNNAFV
+561 EVLDPRQNDKFV

-596 GVPEPLRDRI
+596 GIPGPLRDRI
-606 EVISIPGYTEREKL
+606 EVISLPGYTEREKL
-620 EIAKRDLVKRQLEE
+620 EIAKRYLVNRQMEE

-641 IEWQE
+641 VEWQDE
-646 DALRHIINDYTHEAG
+646 AIRRMVNDYTHEAG

-685 EHVTVTPELV
+685 ERLTVTPELV
-695 GEMLGPAKYV
+695 VEMLGPAKYV
-705 RETKLKTSKPGVVT
+705 RETRLKTSKPGVVT
-719 GLAYTPAGG
+719 GLAYTPTGG

-746 TGHIGEVMKESV
+746 TGQIGNVMKESV
-758 QAAFSLVRSRNSE
+758 QAALSLLRSRDGQLGVKSD
-771 IGAKAE
+771 
-777 DFRNIDVHVHV
+777 DFRKLDIHVHV

-796 GPSAGVAMFTALASL
+796 GPSAGIAMFTALASL
-811 FSNTPVRPDV
+811 FSNTPVRADV

-874 LKFIPVENVDE
+874 LKFVPVENVDE
-885 VLEAALD
+885 VLTVALD
-892 KNSAAPASESKAA
+892 KKDGAASPSESESA